1 MASLVASLRVRE
13 PESTSWTVAEH
24 SHAEDIEPLPAGIL
38 RPHVHLA
45 GQPEQRAGGCGGHA
59 VLARAGLGNDSLLAH
74 AFGQQGLPDG
84 VVDFVGTGVGE
95 VFSLQEDGGPTDD
108 AGQLGA
114 RRQWRGPTHIV
125 LQKSIQFRAELLI
138 CQRFFESCV
147 EFLKGW
153 DQRLGNV
160 ASTKL
165 TKSSGGIRLGWVEL
179 RIG

>member
-1 MASLVASLRVRE
+1 MDGR
-13 PESTSWTVAEH
+13 AEH
-24 SHAEDIEPLPAGIL
+24 AHAEDIEPLPASIFHA
-38 RPHVHLA
+38 HVHLA
-45 GQPEQRAGGCGGHA
+45 GQPKQRAGGCGGHA

-84 VVDFVGTGVGE
+84 VVDFVGTGVGQI
-95 VFSLQEDGGPTDD
+95 FSLQEDGGPTDD

-125 LQKSIQFRAELLI
+125 LQKSIQFHAELLI
-138 CQRFFESCV
+138 CSCRFFEGSV

-165 TKSSGGIRLGWVEL
+165 TKSSGGIRLGL
-179 RIG
+179 G